1 MTESAAPTNIITV
14 ADSRLPWWLLL
25 AACGGFAASLT
36 WNCMAAQRAQ
46 VDTAREELIHVLTTV
61 THLLLV
67 NIF

>member
-14 ADSRLPWWLLL
+14 ADSRLPWLLL

-36 WNCMAAQRAQ
+36 WNWMAAQRAQ
-46 VDTAREELIHVLTTV
+46 VDTARQELIHVLTTV